1 MYTEVTFLMLQN
13 NLNRLMSERNIKT
26 SDISK
31 DVGLA
36 KTTISSLSRGTT
48 TGIQFDT
55 LEKICSYLQVT
66 PAEFFDYS
74 PYVLETTTKL
84 KLSDLKNGQFQYSA
98 HITNNVYSKEFKL
111 DVKLLDPKSST
122 DFPRTDLDNYSL
134 YLTIDLVKDS
144 KYSPEELFG
153 IIGSFPLI
161 LERKFYQQL
170 VDPIIEQLNL
180 CTKKKLSLPA
190 YTTTDPNEII
200 LIKNEHCIFDIF
212 KNTPCHKLIDL
223 KLGTDDLTL

>member
-1 MYTEVTFLMLQN
+1 MLQN

-31 DVGLA
+31 DIGLA

-74 PYVLETTTKL
+74 PYILETTTQL
-84 KLSDLKNGQFQYSA
+84 KLSDLKKGQFQYSA

-153 IIGSFPLI
+153 IIGSFPVI

-170 VDPIIEQLNL
+170 VDPIIDQLNL
-180 CTKKKLSLPA
+180 CTKKKLSLPM
-190 YTTTDPNEII
+190 YTTTYPNEII